1 MKSCSLCVNISPQG
15 QISNLL
21 TPIEINENNLH
32 WYQWT
37 LEQSLKQHASLIINL
52 FPRVWRLFVIFVCSW
67 IFDQDTK
74 SQKFGLFLG
83 LVFLLGIG
91 HIHIWSRSDN
101 GTAPVVSGLGVQC
114 GVWFC
119 FLKIYALVPLGFLLI
134 PQLQFSLLP
143 FRATSWCHIHRSQE
157 GFFGFIVERASLYWS

>member
-1 MKSCSLCVNISPQG
+1 M
-15 QISNLL
+15 
-21 TPIEINENNLH
+21 
-32 WYQWT
+32 
-37 LEQSLKQHASLIINL
+37 KQHVSLIINL

-119 FLKIYALVPLGFLLI
+119 IFEDLCINPFGLSFDTTTPIFTLTFQGHLMMSHTQKSGRILWFYCGRNQFILVVVL
-134 PQLQFSLLP
+134 
-143 FRATSWCHIHRSQE
+143 
-157 GFFGFIVERASLYWS
+157 